1 MPWWIHR
8 QLRCAGPSA
17 ASSGWAILPGM
28 STEAPGPS
36 APPTDAPAEIA
47 QFLKAWAPPVVTLVG
62 AIAVA
67 LTSWQLLTQRV
78 EALEGRVTS
87 IATARDRDRELL
99 EQMNVRLKL
108 LVCRLDPPNC
118 PRE

>member
-1 MPWWIHR
+1 MPSETT
-8 QLRCAGPSA
+8 GPQTA
-17 ASSGWAILPGM
+17 
-28 STEAPGPS
+28 S
-36 APPTDAPAEIA
+36 APTEVA

-78 EALEGRVTS
+78 EALEAQVT
-87 IATARDRDRELL
+87 AVARERTRDRELL